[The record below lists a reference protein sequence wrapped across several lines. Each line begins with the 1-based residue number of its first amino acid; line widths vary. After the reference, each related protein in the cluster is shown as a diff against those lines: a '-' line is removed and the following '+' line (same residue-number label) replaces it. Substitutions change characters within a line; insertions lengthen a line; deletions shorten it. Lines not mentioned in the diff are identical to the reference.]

1 MTDIGPYT
9 EDERTILQHF
19 FTNVDGDTYFLK
31 NFPDFEVA
39 ALFIAS
45 YSRNKKILRDM
56 FLDTMINLDVVE
68 PNNKPIKKQIKELKQ
83 REDKV
88 ESSRKEIE
96 ELESKLYPDSATELR
111 QTHPH
116 LVAESFAKWAQKI
129 TNIETDRDSK
139 ELMDMLGPKA
149 QGLFAIWADKYG
161 HDSLKDMAHGLGFA
175 CENVSNIFSVIL
187 EDHRLGDY
195 QEKSTR
201 YLEFTEDRMFM
212 PKEFVGTIW
221 EDKLNENTR
230 IVMQAYRDVLENI
243 ISHLKKTRKKPD
255 DIKDSAW
262 DAAIKAEAFDNA
274 RYILPT
280 RIRTNVGQ
288 ISNTRTL
295 AEQLSEMLVSP
306 IVEVRERAQEI
317 KKEAE
322 KVFPTLLANVYV
334 NKHQV
339 EAKENIRQLGLALED
354 KLGCDRRD
362 ENSIKLMDYTPD
374 IQDKVIASMLYEAIP
389 SKHGWQ
395 NCYDLIRNMDLEEKL
410 VIIETFFANRV
421 HKHDRIDVLT
431 GNVETRT
438 YKHAPMHALDGGK
451 LKFEIVMDYGA
462 FRDVHRHRRAS
473 QRRQILT
480 TDLGFEIPRMVEEI
494 GGETKDK
501 YVEAMMHSTKLYNEL
516 RNSREFHP
524 EVLQY
529 IPNFAFRISETI
541 EMDVWDAFYMIALR
555 TTPQGH
561 FAYRKIF
568 QQMYSEIE
576 VVMPLIAPYI
586 KPDMNE
592 YELGRLKQEQRYF
605 EKAEERGLD
614 ESQLIKPG

>member
-1 MTDIGPYT
+1 MTYISSYT
-9 EDERTILQHF
+9 EDERKILQHF
-19 FTNVDGDTYFLK
+19 FTNTESDIYFLK

-39 ALFIAS
+39 ALFVAS
-45 YSRNKKILRDM
+45 YSRNKKNLRDM
-56 FLDTMINLDVVE
+56 FLDTIINLDIIE
-68 PNNKPIKKQIKELKQ
+68 PNNKLIKKQVKELKQ
-83 REDKV
+83 QEA
-88 ESSRKEIE
+88 SSDIEAKIKE
-96 ELESKLYPDSATELR
+96 LTNKLYPESATELR
-111 QTHPH
+111 QTHPY
-116 LVAESFAKWAQKI
+116 LVTRSFAKWAQKI
-129 TNIETDRDSK
+129 TNIETGEDSK

-201 YLEFTEDRMFM
+201 YLEFTEDRVFM

-221 EDKLNENTR
+221 EAKLNENTH

-243 ISHLKKTRKKPD
+243 INYLKENREKPD

-262 DAAIKAEAFDNA
+262 DVAIKAEAFDNA

-288 ISNTRTL
+288 ISNARTL
-295 AEQLSEMLVSP
+295 AEQLSEMLVSQ
-306 IVEVRERAQEI
+306 IAEIRERAQEI

-322 KVFPTLLANVYV
+322 KVFPTLLVNVYA
-334 NKHQV
+334 NKHR
-339 EAKENIRQLGLALED
+339 ECAKEDMRQLGLSLED
-354 KLGCDRRD
+354 RLGNARYDK
-362 ENSIKLMDYTPD
+362 NSAVLIDYTPD
-374 IQDKVIASMLYEAIP
+374 IQDKIIAGMLYEAVP
-389 SKHGWQ
+389 AAHSWQ
-395 NCYDLIRNMDLEEKL
+395 NCYSLIKSMTLEEKL
-410 VIIETFFANRV
+410 VIIETFFENRV

-431 GNVETRT
+431 GKVETRT

-462 FRDVHRHRRAS
+462 FRDIHRHRRAS
-473 QRRQILT
+473 QRRQVLT
-480 TDLGFEIPRMVEEI
+480 TALGYEIPRMVKQI

-501 YVEAMMHSTKLYNEL
+501 YMEAMIHSIRLYNEL
-516 RNSREFHP
+516 QDSKEFHP

-529 IPNFAFRISETI
+529 IPNFAFRISEI
-541 EMDVWDAFYMIALR
+541 VEMDVWDAFYAISLR

-561 FAYRKIF
+561 FAYRKLF
-568 QQMYSEIE
+568 QQMYLEIE
-576 VVMPLIAPYI
+576 RVLPLIASYI
-586 KPDMNE
+586 EPDMNE

-605 EKAEERGLD
+605 EKAEKRGLD